1 MPMPRRAS
9 GQIMLPLG
17 NIAKESIQIAYKWGY
32 EGVKAG
38 TTLADDYFKS
48 RMPYVMKQI
57 AQGGIR
63 LAMIL
68 NKAFA
73 DSEEGFATAT

>member
-1 MPMPRRAS
+1 MSRLCAHD
-9 GQIMLPLG
+9 
-17 NIAKESIQIAYKWGY
+17 AF
-32 EGVKAG
+32 V
-38 TTLADDYFKS
+38 DDYFDS
-48 RMPYVMKQI
+48 RVPFVMKRI

-68 NKAFA
+68 NKVFA